1 MFQNDSAIGRVL
13 NLLTE
18 ILYVGIL
25 WVVTSLPI
33 VTAGTATVAAYY
45 AMSKSVRHKTG
56 YIGKEF
62 WRSFRMNLKQA
73 LPLTIFLLI
82 ILAVLGIDIWYVWTN
97 DSKTNSAIFM
107 ILLLMLFLLAGMTV
121 YLFPLLSRFVTGN
134 LNLFRMS
141 FVVMFKFLPVTVLV
155 LLITIVLGLGIYLMP
170 WSVFILPGI
179 YLYGLTFPMEWIMK
193 KMMPEVQEGSK
204 EAEKWYY
211 S

>member
-13 NLLTE
+13 NLLAE

-45 AMSKSVRHKTG
+45 AMSKSVRRKTG
-56 YIGKEF
+56 YISREF
-62 WRSFRMNLKQA
+62 LRSFRVNFRQSF
-73 LPLTIFLLI
+73 PLTILLLM

-97 DSKTNSAIFM
+97 DSKTNSSIFM
-107 ILLLMLFLLAGMTV
+107 ILLLILFLFAGMTI

-141 FVVMFKFLPVTVLV
+141 FVVMFKFLPVTVLI
-155 LLITIVLGLGIYLMP
+155 LLVTAAAGVGIYLMP
-170 WSVFILPGI
+170 WTVFVIPGI
-179 YLYGLTFPMEWIMK
+179 YLYALTFPMEWMMK
-193 KMMPEVQEGSK
+193 KMMPAAEEGSD